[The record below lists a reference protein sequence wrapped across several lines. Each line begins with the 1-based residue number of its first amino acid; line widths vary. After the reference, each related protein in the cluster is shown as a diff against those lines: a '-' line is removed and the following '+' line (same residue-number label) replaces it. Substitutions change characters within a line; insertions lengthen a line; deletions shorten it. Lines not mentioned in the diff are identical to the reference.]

1 MMLKDKV
8 AVVTG
13 GSRGIGRAIVL
24 TLGREGA
31 KVLINYRGN
40 DNAALETLE
49 ELKKGGGE
57 GEIFKADVSVEEEV
71 EKMFNFVLEKWGR
84 LDILVNNAGITR
96 DNLLIRMKPEE
107 WDQVLD
113 INLKGVFLCTK
124 AAVRI
129 MLKQRSGKIINI
141 SSVIGL
147 RGNIG
152 QANYS
157 AAKAGIIG
165 FSKSV
170 AKEVASRGINVNVV
184 APGFITTDMT
194 EVLSEEMKKKALEAI
209 PLGRFGSPQD
219 VANAVKFLVS
229 EDANYITGVVL
240 TVDGGLSI

>member
-13 GSRGIGRAIVL
+13 GSRGIGRAIAL

-40 DNAALETLE
+40 ESAALETLE

-84 LDILVNNAGITR
+84 LDILVNNAGVTR

-141 SSVIGL
+141 SFVIGL

>member
-1 MMLKDKV
+1 MLKDKV

-13 GSRGIGRAIVL
+13 GSRGIGRAIAL

-40 DNAALETLE
+40 ESAALETLE

-84 LDILVNNAGITR
+84 LDILVNNAGVTR

-129 MLKQRSGKIINI
+129 MLK
-141 SSVIGL
+141 
-147 RGNIG
+147 
-152 QANYS
+152 
-157 AAKAGIIG
+157 
-165 FSKSV
+165 
-170 AKEVASRGINVNVV
+170 
-184 APGFITTDMT
+184 
-194 EVLSEEMKKKALEAI
+194 
-209 PLGRFGSPQD
+209 
-219 VANAVKFLVS
+219 
-229 EDANYITGVVL
+229 
-240 TVDGGLSI
+240 